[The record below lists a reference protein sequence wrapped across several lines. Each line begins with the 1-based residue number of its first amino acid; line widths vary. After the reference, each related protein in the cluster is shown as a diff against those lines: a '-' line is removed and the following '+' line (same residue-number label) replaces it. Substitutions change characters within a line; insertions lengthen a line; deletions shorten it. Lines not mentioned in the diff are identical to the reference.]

1 MSAFHRPPAR
11 IFGFALLVTATSLAG
26 AAGTVAQ
33 QEEILFRRTRD
44 PKIIREQIR
53 AALPAFE
60 RGYALLLNSTDS
72 ESTTTAVTLLHDT
85 YRYLRAAQESSEVL
99 ESISKYPDPL
109 VGLQNRQL
117 GEIRDRLLGCW
128 SNRTHLAE
136 PGLIRTN
143 CIDGLGPSLRKLRV
157 IVAGLPG

>member
-1 MSAFHRPPAR
+1 MNFFHRSIAR
-11 IFGFALLVTATSLAG
+11 IFSFALLTFAIWLPWAPG
-26 AAGTVAQ
+26 GLAQ
-33 QEEILFRRTRD
+33 QDDILFRRSRD
-44 PKIIREQIR
+44 PKIIRGQIR
-53 AALPAFE
+53 AALPSLE
-60 RGYALLLNSTDS
+60 RGYALLISSTDP
-72 ESTTTAVTLLHDT
+72 ESTATAVNLLHET

-99 ESISKYPDPL
+99 ESISKFPDPL

-143 CIDGLGPSLRKLRV
+143 CVDGLGPSLRKLRV
-157 IVAGLPG
+157 IVASLPG